1 MNWSGDLDM
10 GSSYWDLMLLDEIRL
25 LVGLRG
31 GGSGWSSGVGTWVRL
46 EVGVRLI
53 DFKLL
58 VGAERVGLNSSG
70 CCYRKRLG

>member
-58 VGAERVGLNSSG
+58 VGAEKVGLNSLG